1 MEYITIESY
10 LRFIEIYKYKMS
22 VIKIMS
28 PTILFRKII
37 K

>member
-10 LRFIEIYKYKMS
+10 LRFIKIYKYKMS
-22 VIKIMS
+22 VIKLS